1 VKTSCANASA
11 AIARTLSARCCT
23 HEHETEAGLESVS
36 ECERTLGQ
44 LAANIMSRVQQHHD
58 VHRGGLA
65 DVGVMPK

>member
-1 VKTSCANASA
+1 
-11 AIARTLSARCCT
+11 
-23 HEHETEAGLESVS
+23 VS